1 MVGFFFN
8 EDVSATGIVGFI
20 VLIFDF
26 CLFKAIYRIETNG
39 RSRPDLERIA
49 PVSKS
54 KVPVVIA
61 KDDCSGSMP

>member
-26 CLFKAIYRIETNG
+26 CLFKAIYRIETMAA
-39 RSRPDLERIA
+39 RVRILNA
-49 PVSKS
+49 LHR
-54 KVPVVIA
+54 
-61 KDDCSGSMP
+61 